1 VIGRIPDAGTAD
13 DVEPAHVRK
22 WLIGAVVLIV
32 SLFVVAQAVPFGR
45 DHTNPPVT
53 REVRWDSPRTRELA
67 AGACFDCHSNLTDWK
82 WYTNVAPVSWLVYSD
97 VERGREHVNF
107 SEWDRPQGEA
117 GDIVEAVRD
126 GSMPPLQYKPLHA
139 GARLSD
145 AERAELVR
153 GLEKTLAAD
162 PPIAGGG

>member
-1 VIGRIPDAGTAD
+1 
-13 DVEPAHVRK
+13 
-22 WLIGAVVLIV
+22 
-32 SLFVVAQAVPFGR
+32 VAQAVPYGR

-67 AGACFDCHSNLTDWK
+67 SGACFDCHSNLTDWK
-82 WYTNVAPVSWLVYSD
+82 WYTNIAPVSWLVYSD
-97 VERGREHVNF
+97 VEGGREHLNF

-117 GDIVEAVRD
+117 GDVVEAVRE
-126 GSMPPLQYKPLHA
+126 GSMPPLQYKPLHS

-145 AERAELVR
+145 AQRTELVR

-162 PPIAGGG
+162 PPIAGGD